1 MQAKRKLA
9 ALLLSLCMVLG
20 MLPMTA
26 FAAGVP
32 AAPTNLKLELT
43 ETGLKASWDKP
54 ETTGGLDIFEYEV
67 TLYGH
72 FDGIAGGKTKVETK
86 TVQRETTCTF
96 TNTGNAEGVIN
107 PNYEVEVK
115 AREGV
120 SGTGD
125 PDNLGNYQVTDWTDW
140 SNASTVSLDWNEVTF
155 NTTINNYYTGVVDVG
170 LPDSENKLY
179 KEGIT
184 ATGNPDVTQPDGT
197 TSDSEERAVTEL
209 LYQYFEE
216 NKQTV
221 PDLENVTVDDLTVEA
236 VLDRFESSQEG
247 DGNSWTPTINATVN
261 RYYTLRLVYN
271 PEADSNNPDEKQI
284 VNAVN
289 LVNVSISM
297 EMGLTPAFTAEV
309 DSSDQD
315 KYEVYLEQW
324 SGSDGKSITSE
335 ESFNSKIPED
345 ERITTFEEGVTYRYS
360 VWVKAKEG
368 YAISEEASVYLN
380 GRPANK
386 GYTLT
391 NHDEPK
397 RPDGSFLSGTFNSLF
412 VMECVF
418 DQLKVN
424 GIEVTS
430 ANKDDILGDADGL
443 GATVSYDPDTNTL
456 TLNNATLT
464 VSEGFAAIHA
474 LIPNLTIVLK
484 GENQINGSGSTEN
497 GIYSNGNLTITGDG
511 ILKTE
516 GTGFGLYGNTTIT
529 ITGGA
534 DVNIL
539 VTFSSAN
546 APQPYSAVRALRGLT
561 VDGADLTAWNKGE
574 NGTVYGAPGISAS
587 LTAKNGA
594 DVRIVSTN
602 YDAIPHSLAAS
613 GEGTKV
619 LAFSESSDHYGIG
632 ADGVEGT
639 ITISDGA
646 TVTAR
651 GGKGAMKSKPD
662 LTGYT
667 NSYIKAGTH
676 YDSATEVTD
685 PANTDY
691 HMNTFV
697 EIKAGETPIDSF
709 TYEINGESVTIT
721 GYTGSEGNVTIPS
734 EIEGKPVTAI
744 GERAFSQNKTL
755 TSVAIPDSVT
765 GIGDYAFYMT
775 WSLTSIEI
783 PDGVTG
789 IGKSAFYESGLEN
802 INIPAGVTTIGMG
815 AFEECFNLSGVTF
828 EKDSKLTEIESG
840 TFSCCVKLTSIEIP
854 AGVTSIGIM
863 AFNLCSDLTSVTF
876 EEGSQLSS
884 IREGAFY
891 WCMGLTDITI
901 PSGVTSIG
909 SGAFNI
915 CEKLGSITF
924 TGNTAPELE
933 ADNVFDECAALT
945 AIHVPCGADGYTA
958 ANGWPE
964 DKVQREH
971 VWAEDWTSDGTHHW
985 KACTAEGC
993 AEKDQY
999 GVHQIAN
1006 GVCTVCKAEV
1016 ETSGVQTYAV
1026 KVNGITVTS
1035 ANASDILGDA
1045 DGDGATAY
1053 YDPAANTLTLD
1064 NAQLTS
1070 SGFGAVWA
1078 QEENFTLVLKGE
1090 NQITGEGDFPHS
1102 AVYSHGA
1109 MTVKGNGSL
1118 TTSGTYF
1125 GLFGN
1130 NTITIEDGASVDL
1143 TVDFS
1148 SDEQDQPYAAVRAI
1162 GGLTV
1167 DGATLNAKNNATQDA
1182 SFGTPGINTDL
1193 TAINGAKVNIS
1204 SVNDHGICGDVI
1216 VSGAGTVVN
1225 ASSASGEH
1233 YGIFAGQEDIFGELG
1248 GDQKGIFTISDG
1260 AVVTA
1265 SGGKGAMRWKPDLSG
1280 YTDPVVAAGD
1290 SAAAEKII
1298 GDPAGTEYQNEKY
1311 VQVRSSLEPVEP
1323 TEPTDPTDPTTPTDP
1338 TEPTDPAKPEQ
1349 QGKPSGQTESPQ
1361 TGDSSD
1367 MALWIGLMLASC
1379 GGVLGMLFYRR
1390 KKAVAGK

>member
-1 MQAKRKLA
+1 MQAKRKLT
-9 ALLLSLCMVLG
+9 ALLLSLCMLLG

-32 AAPTNLKLELT
+32 AAPTNLKLEVT
-43 ETGLKASWDKP
+43 ADGLKVSWDKP
-54 ETTGGLDIFEYEV
+54 ASTGGLDIFEYEV

-72 FDGIAGGKTKVETK
+72 FDGIAGGKKKVETK

-140 SNASTVSLDWNEVTF
+140 SNASTVSLDW
-155 NTTINNYYTGVVDVG
+155 
-170 LPDSENKLY
+170 
-179 KEGIT
+179 
-184 ATGNPDVTQPDGT
+184 
-197 TSDSEERAVTEL
+197 
-209 LYQYFEE
+209 
-216 NKQTV
+216 
-221 PDLENVTVDDLTVEA
+221 
-236 VLDRFESSQEG
+236 
-247 DGNSWTPTINATVN
+247 
-261 RYYTLRLVYN
+261 
-271 PEADSNNPDEKQI
+271 DEKQI

-418 DQLKVN
+418 DPLKVN

-464 VSEGFAAIHA
+464 VSEDFAAIHA

-574 NGTVYGAPGISAS
+574 NGEVFGAPGISAS

-667 NSYIKAGTH
+667 NPYIKAGA
-676 YDSATEVTD
+676 YSDSATEVTD

-765 GIGDYAFYMT
+765 SIGVKAFY
-775 WSLTSIEI
+775 
-783 PDGVTG
+783 
-789 IGKSAFYESGLEN
+789 KSGLEN
-802 INIPAGVTTIGMG
+802 INIPAGVTTIGIS

-828 EKDSKLTEIESG
+828 EKDSKLTEIKSG
-840 TFSCCVKLTSIEIP
+840 TFLGCGKLTSIEIP

-863 AFNLCSDLTSVTF
+863 AFYFCSDLTSVTF

-884 IREGAFY
+884 IRESAFER
-891 WCMGLTDITI
+891 CTGLTDITI
-901 PSGVTSIG
+901 PDGVTSIR
-909 SGAFNI
+909 SRAFNG

-933 ADNVFDECAALT
+933 ADDVFGKCAALT

-964 DKVQREH
+964 DKVQKSEH
-971 VWAEDWTSDGTHHW
+971 RMARHLRVPATCTTDGTIEHW
-985 KACTAEGC
+985 RCALCGGYFLDEAGTKEISEEQIVEKATGHDWGEPVWNWFDDGKTATVTFTCKRDEKHTAEPDVTVTQEVKTPATCTEKGVAVDTAKAVLDGKEYTSINENSAVEIAALGHK
-993 AEKDQY
+993 AEKVE
-999 GVHQIAN
+999 G
-1006 GVCTVCKAEV
+1006 KAPTATEPGNI
-1016 ETSGVQTYAV
+1016 EYWYCPQCDTYF
-1026 KVNGITVTS
+1026 K
-1035 ANASDILGDA
+1035 DA
-1045 DGDGATAY
+1045 D
-1053 YDPAANTLTLD
+1053 LTEVITKE
-1064 NAQLTS
+1064 QT
-1070 SGFGAVWA
+1070 
-1078 QEENFTLVLKGE
+1078 VLAP
-1090 NQITGEGDFPHS
+1090 TGEAEPSKPEETPS
-1102 AVYSHGA
+1102 A
-1109 MTVKGNGSL
+1109 
-1118 TTSGTYF
+1118 
-1125 GLFGN
+1125 
-1130 NTITIEDGASVDL
+1130 
-1143 TVDFS
+1143 
-1148 SDEQDQPYAAVRAI
+1148 
-1162 GGLTV
+1162 
-1167 DGATLNAKNNATQDA
+1167 
-1182 SFGTPGINTDL
+1182 
-1193 TAINGAKVNIS
+1193 
-1204 SVNDHGICGDVI
+1204 
-1216 VSGAGTVVN
+1216 
-1225 ASSASGEH
+1225 
-1233 YGIFAGQEDIFGELG
+1233 
-1248 GDQKGIFTISDG
+1248 
-1260 AVVTA
+1260 
-1265 SGGKGAMRWKPDLSG
+1265 
-1280 YTDPVVAAGD
+1280 
-1290 SAAAEKII
+1290 
-1298 GDPAGTEYQNEKY
+1298 
-1311 VQVRSSLEPVEP
+1311 
-1323 TEPTDPTDPTTPTDP
+1323 PTDPPQDKPDKTDDT
-1338 TEPTDPAKPEQ
+1338 
-1349 QGKPSGQTESPQ
+1349 TESPQ
-1361 TGDSSD
+1361 TGDSSNL
-1367 MALWIGLMLASC
+1367 ALWIGLMLASC

-1390 KKAVAGK
+1390 KKAAAGK

>member
-1 MQAKRKLA
+1 MQAKRKLT
-9 ALLLSLCMVLG
+9 ALLLSLCMLLG

-32 AAPTNLKLELT
+32 AAPTNLKLEVT
-43 ETGLKASWDKP
+43 ADGLKVSWDKP
-54 ETTGGLDIFEYEV
+54 ASTGGLDIFEYEV

-125 PDNLGNYQVTDWTDW
+125 PDNLGNYHVTEWTDW
-140 SNASTVSLDWNEVTF
+140 SNASTVSLE
-155 NTTINNYYTGVVDVG
+155 
-170 LPDSENKLY
+170 
-179 KEGIT
+179 
-184 ATGNPDVTQPDGT
+184 
-197 TSDSEERAVTEL
+197 
-209 LYQYFEE
+209 
-216 NKQTV
+216 
-221 PDLENVTVDDLTVEA
+221 
-236 VLDRFESSQEG
+236 
-247 DGNSWTPTINATVN
+247 
-261 RYYTLRLVYN
+261 
-271 PEADSNNPDEKQI
+271 QI

-289 LVNVSISM
+289 LVNVSWNVG
-297 EMGLTPAFTAEV
+297 MGLTPAFTATV
-309 DSSDQD
+309 DEADQD

-324 SGSDGKSITSE
+324 IGSDGKSITSE
-335 ESFNSKIPED
+335 ESFNSEISED
-345 ERITTFEEGVTYRYS
+345 EKITTFEEGVTYYYS

-418 DQLKVN
+418 DPLKVN

-574 NGTVYGAPGISAS
+574 NGTVYGAPGISTS

-667 NSYIKAGTH
+667 NPYIKAGA
-676 YDSATEVTD
+676 YSDSATEVTD

-721 GYTGSEGNVTIPS
+721 GYTGNEASVVIPN

-744 GERAFSQNKTL
+744 GKAAFSQNNTL

-765 GIGDYAFYMT
+765 SIGEFAFYDCGRLSSVTFEEGSRLSSIGDSAFYMT

-789 IGKSAFYESGLEN
+789 IGKYAFYESGLEN
-802 INIPAGVTTIGMG
+802 INIPAGVTTIGME
-815 AFEECFNLSGVTF
+815 AFGECFNLSGVTF
-828 EKDSKLTEIESG
+828 EKDSKLTEIEGG
-840 TFSCCVKLTSIEIP
+840 TFFGCVDLTSIEIP

-863 AFNLCSDLTSVTF
+863 AFYSCSDLTSVTF

-884 IREGAFY
+884 IREGAFC

-901 PSGVTSIG
+901 PAGVTTIG
-909 SGAFNI
+909 DSAFWE
-915 CEKLGSITF
+915 CDKLESITF
-924 TGNTAPELE
+924 EGRTAPELGG
-933 ADNVFDECAALT
+933 DGVFDGCAALT
-945 AIHVPCGADGYTA
+945 AIYVPCGADGYTA
-958 ANGWPE
+958 AKGWPE
-964 DKVQREH
+964 DKVEIAALGH
-971 VWAEDWTSDGTHHW
+971 
-985 KACTAEGC
+985 K
-993 AEKDQY
+993 AEKVDGKAPTATEPGNIEYWYCPQCDTY
-999 GVHQIAN
+999 FKDAGLTEVITKEQ
-1006 GVCTVCKAEV
+1006 TVLAPTG
-1016 ETSGVQTYAV
+1016 ETKPEPSKPDET
-1026 KVNGITVTS
+1026 
-1035 ANASDILGDA
+1035 
-1045 DGDGATAY
+1045 
-1053 YDPAANTLTLD
+1053 PAA
-1064 NAQLTS
+1064 
-1070 SGFGAVWA
+1070 
-1078 QEENFTLVLKGE
+1078 
-1090 NQITGEGDFPHS
+1090 
-1102 AVYSHGA
+1102 
-1109 MTVKGNGSL
+1109 
-1118 TTSGTYF
+1118 
-1125 GLFGN
+1125 
-1130 NTITIEDGASVDL
+1130 
-1143 TVDFS
+1143 
-1148 SDEQDQPYAAVRAI
+1148 
-1162 GGLTV
+1162 
-1167 DGATLNAKNNATQDA
+1167 
-1182 SFGTPGINTDL
+1182 
-1193 TAINGAKVNIS
+1193 
-1204 SVNDHGICGDVI
+1204 
-1216 VSGAGTVVN
+1216 
-1225 ASSASGEH
+1225 
-1233 YGIFAGQEDIFGELG
+1233 
-1248 GDQKGIFTISDG
+1248 
-1260 AVVTA
+1260 
-1265 SGGKGAMRWKPDLSG
+1265 
-1280 YTDPVVAAGD
+1280 
-1290 SAAAEKII
+1290 
-1298 GDPAGTEYQNEKY
+1298 
-1311 VQVRSSLEPVEP
+1311 
-1323 TEPTDPTDPTTPTDP
+1323 PTDPPQDKPDKTDDT
-1338 TEPTDPAKPEQ
+1338 
-1349 QGKPSGQTESPQ
+1349 TESPQ

-1390 KKAVAGK
+1390 KKAAAGK

>member
-1 MQAKRKLA
+1 MQAKRKLT
-9 ALLLSLCMVLG
+9 ALLLSLCMLLG

-32 AAPTNLKLELT
+32 AAPTNLKLERT

-72 FDGIAGGKTKVETK
+72 FDGTAGEKTKVETK

-107 PNYEVEVK
+107 PTYEVEVK

-184 ATGNPDVTQPDGT
+184 ATGNPDVTYPDGT

-221 PDLENVTVDDLTVEA
+221 PDLENVTVNDLTVEA
-236 VLDRFESSQEG
+236 VLDGFESSQEG

-261 RYYTLRLVYN
+261 RYYKLRLVYN
-271 PEADSNNPDEKQI
+271 PETEIVQPDTREI

-289 LVNVSISM
+289 LVNVSWNVG
-297 EMGLTPAFTAEV
+297 MGLTPAFTATV
-309 DSSDQD
+309 DEADQD

-324 SGSDGKSITSE
+324 IGSDGKSITSE
-335 ESFNSKIPED
+335 ESFNSEISED
-345 ERITTFEEGVTYRYS
+345 EKITTFEEGVTYYYS

-368 YAISEEASVYLN
+368 YAISEEASVYLD
-380 GRPANK
+380 GRPADN
-386 GYTLT
+386 GYTLA
-391 NHDEPK
+391 NNDEPK

-418 DQLKVN
+418 DPLKVN

-443 GATVSYDPDTNTL
+443 GATVSYDPDTNAL
-456 TLNNATLT
+456 TFNNATLT
-464 VSEGFAAIHA
+464 VSEDFAAIHA
-474 LIPNLTIVLK
+474 LIPDLTIVLK

-497 GIYSNGNLTITGDG
+497 GIYSNGDLTITGSG
-511 ILKTE
+511 RLQIR
-516 GTGFGLYGNTTIT
+516 GTGFGLYGNSAIT
-529 ITGGA
+529 LTGGA
-534 DVNIL
+534 DVDII
-539 VTFSSAN
+539 VDFSSDG
-546 APQPYSAVRALRGLT
+546 APQPYSAVRAL
-561 VDGADLTAWNKGE
+561 
-574 NGTVYGAPGISAS
+574 
-587 LTAKNGA
+587 
-594 DVRIVSTN
+594 
-602 YDAIPHSLAAS
+602 
-613 GEGTKV
+613 
-619 LAFSESSDHYGIG
+619 
-632 ADGVEGT
+632 
-639 ITISDGA
+639 
-646 TVTAR
+646 
-651 GGKGAMKSKPD
+651 
-662 LTGYT
+662 
-667 NSYIKAGTH
+667 
-676 YDSATEVTD
+676 
-685 PANTDY
+685 
-691 HMNTFV
+691 
-697 EIKAGETPIDSF
+697 
-709 TYEINGESVTIT
+709 
-721 GYTGSEGNVTIPS
+721 
-734 EIEGKPVTAI
+734 
-744 GERAFSQNKTL
+744 
-755 TSVAIPDSVT
+755 
-765 GIGDYAFYMT
+765 
-775 WSLTSIEI
+775 
-783 PDGVTG
+783 
-789 IGKSAFYESGLEN
+789 
-802 INIPAGVTTIGMG
+802 
-815 AFEECFNLSGVTF
+815 
-828 EKDSKLTEIESG
+828 
-840 TFSCCVKLTSIEIP
+840 
-854 AGVTSIGIM
+854 
-863 AFNLCSDLTSVTF
+863 
-876 EEGSQLSS
+876 
-884 IREGAFY
+884 
-891 WCMGLTDITI
+891 
-901 PSGVTSIG
+901 
-909 SGAFNI
+909 
-915 CEKLGSITF
+915 
-924 TGNTAPELE
+924 
-933 ADNVFDECAALT
+933 
-945 AIHVPCGADGYTA
+945 
-958 ANGWPE
+958 
-964 DKVQREH
+964 
-971 VWAEDWTSDGTHHW
+971 
-985 KACTAEGC
+985 
-993 AEKDQY
+993 
-999 GVHQIAN
+999 
-1006 GVCTVCKAEV
+1006 
-1016 ETSGVQTYAV
+1016 
-1026 KVNGITVTS
+1026 
-1035 ANASDILGDA
+1035 
-1045 DGDGATAY
+1045 
-1053 YDPAANTLTLD
+1053 
-1064 NAQLTS
+1064 
-1070 SGFGAVWA
+1070 
-1078 QEENFTLVLKGE
+1078 
-1090 NQITGEGDFPHS
+1090 
-1102 AVYSHGA
+1102 
-1109 MTVKGNGSL
+1109 
-1118 TTSGTYF
+1118 
-1125 GLFGN
+1125 
-1130 NTITIEDGASVDL
+1130 
-1143 TVDFS
+1143 
-1148 SDEQDQPYAAVRAI
+1148 

-1182 SFGTPGINTDL
+1182 GFGTPGINTDL

-1290 SAAAEKII
+1290 SAAAEEII

-1367 MALWIGLMLASC
+1367 MALWIGLMMASC

-1390 KKAVAGK
+1390 KKAAAGK

>member
-1 MQAKRKLA
+1 M
-9 ALLLSLCMVLG
+9 
-20 MLPMTA
+20 
-26 FAAGVP
+26 
-32 AAPTNLKLELT
+32 
-43 ETGLKASWDKP
+43 
-54 ETTGGLDIFEYEV
+54 
-67 TLYGH
+67 
-72 FDGIAGGKTKVETK
+72 
-86 TVQRETTCTF
+86 
-96 TNTGNAEGVIN
+96 
-107 PNYEVEVK
+107 
-115 AREGV
+115 
-120 SGTGD
+120 
-125 PDNLGNYQVTDWTDW
+125 
-140 SNASTVSLDWNEVTF
+140 
-155 NTTINNYYTGVVDVG
+155 
-170 LPDSENKLY
+170 
-179 KEGIT
+179 
-184 ATGNPDVTQPDGT
+184 
-197 TSDSEERAVTEL
+197 
-209 LYQYFEE
+209 
-216 NKQTV
+216 
-221 PDLENVTVDDLTVEA
+221 
-236 VLDRFESSQEG
+236 
-247 DGNSWTPTINATVN
+247 
-261 RYYTLRLVYN
+261 
-271 PEADSNNPDEKQI
+271 
-284 VNAVN
+284 
-289 LVNVSISM
+289 
-297 EMGLTPAFTAEV
+297 
-309 DSSDQD
+309 
-315 KYEVYLEQW
+315 
-324 SGSDGKSITSE
+324 
-335 ESFNSKIPED
+335 
-345 ERITTFEEGVTYRYS
+345 TYRYS

-574 NGTVYGAPGISAS
+574 NGTVYGAPGISTS

-667 NSYIKAGTH
+667 NPYIKAGAYT
-676 YDSATEVTD
+676 DSATEVTD

-783 PDGVTG
+783 PDGVTVIGDYAFCRSGLKNINIPAGVTTIGESAFDNCESLSSATFADGSALSSIGIFVFAESGLENIEIPAEVTSIGESAFYNCKSLSSVTFAEGSRLSSIGDYAFELTRSLTSIEIPDGVTG
-789 IGKSAFYESGLEN
+789 IGKAAFYESGLEN
-802 INIPAGVTTIGMG
+802 INIPAGVTTIGIS
-815 AFEECFNLSGVTF
+815 AFQACTSLKRATFADGSALSSIGIDVF
-828 EKDSKLTEIESG
+828 AESG
-840 TFSCCVKLTSIEIP
+840 LENIEIP
-854 AGVTSIGIM
+854 AEVTSIGEF
-863 AFNLCSDLTSVTF
+863 AFYNCKSLSSVTF

-884 IREGAFY
+884 IREGAFQ
-891 WCMGLTDITI
+891 WCTGLTDITI
-901 PSGVTSIG
+901 PAGVTTIG
-909 SGAFNI
+909 ESAFGE
-915 CEKLGSITF
+915 CDELESITF
-924 TGNTAPELE
+924 EGRTAPELGG
-933 ADNVFDECAALT
+933 DGVFYGCTALT

-958 ANGWPE
+958 AKGWPE
-964 DKVQREH
+964 DKVQKSEH
-971 VWAEDWTSDGTHHW
+971 LMARHLRVPATCTTDGTIEHW
-985 KACTAEGC
+985 RCALCGGYFLDEAGTKEISEEQIVEKATGHDWGEPVWNWSDDGKTATVTFTCKRDEKHTAEPDVTVTQEVKTPATCTEKGVAVDTAKAVLDGKEYTSINESSAVEIAALGHK
-993 AEKDQY
+993 AEKVDGKAPTATEPGNIEYWYCPQCDTY
-999 GVHQIAN
+999 FKDAGLTEVITKEQ
-1006 GVCTVCKAEV
+1006 TVLAPTG
-1016 ETSGVQTYAV
+1016 ETKPEPSKPDET
-1026 KVNGITVTS
+1026 
-1035 ANASDILGDA
+1035 
-1045 DGDGATAY
+1045 
-1053 YDPAANTLTLD
+1053 PAA
-1064 NAQLTS
+1064 
-1070 SGFGAVWA
+1070 
-1078 QEENFTLVLKGE
+1078 
-1090 NQITGEGDFPHS
+1090 
-1102 AVYSHGA
+1102 
-1109 MTVKGNGSL
+1109 
-1118 TTSGTYF
+1118 
-1125 GLFGN
+1125 
-1130 NTITIEDGASVDL
+1130 
-1143 TVDFS
+1143 
-1148 SDEQDQPYAAVRAI
+1148 
-1162 GGLTV
+1162 
-1167 DGATLNAKNNATQDA
+1167 
-1182 SFGTPGINTDL
+1182 
-1193 TAINGAKVNIS
+1193 
-1204 SVNDHGICGDVI
+1204 
-1216 VSGAGTVVN
+1216 
-1225 ASSASGEH
+1225 
-1233 YGIFAGQEDIFGELG
+1233 
-1248 GDQKGIFTISDG
+1248 
-1260 AVVTA
+1260 
-1265 SGGKGAMRWKPDLSG
+1265 
-1280 YTDPVVAAGD
+1280 
-1290 SAAAEKII
+1290 
-1298 GDPAGTEYQNEKY
+1298 
-1311 VQVRSSLEPVEP
+1311 
-1323 TEPTDPTDPTTPTDP
+1323 PTDPPQDKPDKTDDT
-1338 TEPTDPAKPEQ
+1338 
-1349 QGKPSGQTESPQ
+1349 TESPQ

-1379 GGVLGMLFYRR
+1379 GVLGMLLYRR
-1390 KKAVAGK
+1390 KKAAAGK

>member
-1 MQAKRKLA
+1 M
-9 ALLLSLCMVLG
+9 
-20 MLPMTA
+20 
-26 FAAGVP
+26 
-32 AAPTNLKLELT
+32 
-43 ETGLKASWDKP
+43 
-54 ETTGGLDIFEYEV
+54 
-67 TLYGH
+67 
-72 FDGIAGGKTKVETK
+72 
-86 TVQRETTCTF
+86 
-96 TNTGNAEGVIN
+96 
-107 PNYEVEVK
+107 
-115 AREGV
+115 
-120 SGTGD
+120 
-125 PDNLGNYQVTDWTDW
+125 
-140 SNASTVSLDWNEVTF
+140 SLDW
-155 NTTINNYYTGVVDVG
+155 
-170 LPDSENKLY
+170 
-179 KEGIT
+179 
-184 ATGNPDVTQPDGT
+184 
-197 TSDSEERAVTEL
+197 
-209 LYQYFEE
+209 
-216 NKQTV
+216 
-221 PDLENVTVDDLTVEA
+221 
-236 VLDRFESSQEG
+236 
-247 DGNSWTPTINATVN
+247 
-261 RYYTLRLVYN
+261 
-271 PEADSNNPDEKQI
+271 PDEKQI

-464 VSEGFAAIHA
+464 VSEDFAAIHA

-574 NGTVYGAPGISAS
+574 NGEVFGAPGISTS

-667 NSYIKAGTH
+667 NPYIKAGA
-676 YDSATEVTD
+676 YSDSATEVTD

-765 GIGDYAFYMT
+765 SIGVKAFY
-775 WSLTSIEI
+775 
-783 PDGVTG
+783 
-789 IGKSAFYESGLEN
+789 KSGLEN
-802 INIPAGVTTIGMG
+802 INIPAGVTTIGIS

-828 EKDSKLTEIESG
+828 EKDSKLTEIKSG
-840 TFSCCVKLTSIEIP
+840 TFLGCGKLTSIEIP

-863 AFNLCSDLTSVTF
+863 AFYFCSDLTSVTF

-884 IREGAFY
+884 IRESAFER
-891 WCMGLTDITI
+891 CTGLTDITI
-901 PSGVTSIG
+901 PDGVTSIR
-909 SGAFNI
+909 SRAFNG

-933 ADNVFDECAALT
+933 ADDVFGKCAALT

-964 DKVQREH
+964 DKVQKSEH
-971 VWAEDWTSDGTHHW
+971 RMARHLRVPATCTTDGTIEHW
-985 KACTAEGC
+985 RCALCGGYFLDEAGTKEISEEQIVEKATGHDWGEPVWNWSDDGKTATVTFTCKRDEKHTAEPDVTVTQEVKTPATCTEKGVAVDTAKAVLDGKEYTSINENSAVEIAALGHK
-993 AEKDQY
+993 AEKVE
-999 GVHQIAN
+999 G
-1006 GVCTVCKAEV
+1006 KAPTATEPGNI
-1016 ETSGVQTYAV
+1016 EYWYCPQCDTYF
-1026 KVNGITVTS
+1026 K
-1035 ANASDILGDA
+1035 DA
-1045 DGDGATAY
+1045 D
-1053 YDPAANTLTLD
+1053 LTEVITKE
-1064 NAQLTS
+1064 QT
-1070 SGFGAVWA
+1070 
-1078 QEENFTLVLKGE
+1078 VLAP
-1090 NQITGEGDFPHS
+1090 TGEAEPSKPEETPS
-1102 AVYSHGA
+1102 A
-1109 MTVKGNGSL
+1109 
-1118 TTSGTYF
+1118 
-1125 GLFGN
+1125 
-1130 NTITIEDGASVDL
+1130 
-1143 TVDFS
+1143 
-1148 SDEQDQPYAAVRAI
+1148 
-1162 GGLTV
+1162 
-1167 DGATLNAKNNATQDA
+1167 
-1182 SFGTPGINTDL
+1182 
-1193 TAINGAKVNIS
+1193 
-1204 SVNDHGICGDVI
+1204 
-1216 VSGAGTVVN
+1216 
-1225 ASSASGEH
+1225 
-1233 YGIFAGQEDIFGELG
+1233 
-1248 GDQKGIFTISDG
+1248 
-1260 AVVTA
+1260 
-1265 SGGKGAMRWKPDLSG
+1265 
-1280 YTDPVVAAGD
+1280 
-1290 SAAAEKII
+1290 
-1298 GDPAGTEYQNEKY
+1298 
-1311 VQVRSSLEPVEP
+1311 
-1323 TEPTDPTDPTTPTDP
+1323 PTDPPQDKPDKTDDT
-1338 TEPTDPAKPEQ
+1338 
-1349 QGKPSGQTESPQ
+1349 TESPQ
-1361 TGDSSD
+1361 TGDSSNL
-1367 MALWIGLMLASC
+1367 ALWIGLMLASC

-1390 KKAVAGK
+1390 KKAAAGK

>member
-1 MQAKRKLA
+1 MQAKRKLT
-9 ALLLSLCMVLG
+9 ALLLSLCMLLG

-32 AAPTNLKLELT
+32 AAPTNLKLERT

-72 FDGIAGGKTKVETK
+72 FDGTAGEKTKVETK

-107 PNYEVEVK
+107 PTYEVEVR

-125 PDNLGNYQVTDWTDW
+125 PDNLSGYYVTEWTGW
-140 SNASTVSLDWNEVTF
+140 SSSSSASYKTYDYSVITSF
-155 NTTINNYYTGVVDVG
+155 NQYYTGVVDVG
-170 LPDSENKLY
+170 LPGSENKLHQ
-179 KEGIT
+179 EGIT
-184 ATGNPDVTQPDGT
+184 ATGNPDVIKPDGT
-197 TSDSEERAVTEL
+197 TSENEKQAVTEL

-216 NKQTV
+216 NKATV
-221 PDLENVTVDDLTVEA
+221 PELANVTRDNLMVKTVLERIDVSRTVDPNNYQIVYEVVDK
-236 VLDRFESSQEG
+236 D
-247 DGNSWTPTINATVN
+247 
-261 RYYTLRLVYN
+261 YTLYLEFN
-271 PEADSNNPDEKQI
+271 PETEIVQPDTREI

-289 LVNVSISM
+289 LVNVSWNVG
-297 EMGLTPAFTAEV
+297 MGLTPAFTATV
-309 DSSDQD
+309 DEADQD

-324 SGSDGKSITSE
+324 IGSDGKSITSE
-335 ESFNSKIPED
+335 ESFNSEIPED

-368 YAISEEASVYLN
+368 YAISEEASVYLD
-380 GRPANK
+380 GRPADN
-386 GYTLT
+386 GYTLA
-391 NHDEPK
+391 NNDEPK

-418 DQLKVN
+418 DPLKVN

-464 VSEGFAAIHA
+464 VSEDFAAIHA
-474 LIPNLTIVLK
+474 LIPDLTIVLK

-561 VDGADLTAWNKGE
+561 VDGADLTAWNSGE

-594 DVRIVSTN
+594 DVSISSTN
-602 YDAIPHSLAAS
+602 YDAIPYSLAVS

-619 LAFSESSDHYGIG
+619 LALSESSDHYGIG
-632 ADGVEGT
+632 ADGVENT

-646 TVTAR
+646 TVTAI

-734 EIEGKPVTAI
+734 EIDGKPVTAI
-744 GERAFSQNKTL
+744 GERAFSQNNTL

-765 GIGDYAFYMT
+765 GIGDYAFYESGLENINIPAGVTTIGRSAFTNCKSLSSVTFAEGSRLSSIGDSAFYLT

-783 PDGVTG
+783 PDGVTV
-789 IGKSAFYESGLEN
+789 IGDYAFYESGLEN

-840 TFSCCVKLTSIEIP
+840 TFFGCVDLTSIEIP

-863 AFNLCSDLTSVTF
+863 AFCSCSDLTSVTF

-964 DKVQREH
+964 DKVQKSEH
-971 VWAEDWTSDGTHHW
+971 FMARHLRVPATCTTDGTIEHW
-985 KACTAEGC
+985 RCALCGGYFLDEAGTKEISEEQIVEKATGHDWGEPVWNWSDDGKTAAVTFTCKRDEKHTAEPDVTVTQEVKTPATCTEKGVAVDTAKAVLDGKEYTSINESSAVEIAALGHK
-993 AEKDQY
+993 AEKVDGKAPTATEPGNIEYWYCPQCDTY
-999 GVHQIAN
+999 FKDAGLTEVITKEQ
-1006 GVCTVCKAEV
+1006 TVLA
-1016 ETSGVQTYAV
+1016 
-1026 KVNGITVTS
+1026 
-1035 ANASDILGDA
+1035 
-1045 DGDGATAY
+1045 
-1053 YDPAANTLTLD
+1053 P
-1064 NAQLTS
+1064 
-1070 SGFGAVWA
+1070 
-1078 QEENFTLVLKGE
+1078 
-1090 NQITGEGDFPHS
+1090 TGEAEPSKPEETPS
-1102 AVYSHGA
+1102 A
-1109 MTVKGNGSL
+1109 
-1118 TTSGTYF
+1118 
-1125 GLFGN
+1125 
-1130 NTITIEDGASVDL
+1130 
-1143 TVDFS
+1143 
-1148 SDEQDQPYAAVRAI
+1148 
-1162 GGLTV
+1162 
-1167 DGATLNAKNNATQDA
+1167 
-1182 SFGTPGINTDL
+1182 
-1193 TAINGAKVNIS
+1193 
-1204 SVNDHGICGDVI
+1204 
-1216 VSGAGTVVN
+1216 
-1225 ASSASGEH
+1225 
-1233 YGIFAGQEDIFGELG
+1233 
-1248 GDQKGIFTISDG
+1248 
-1260 AVVTA
+1260 
-1265 SGGKGAMRWKPDLSG
+1265 
-1280 YTDPVVAAGD
+1280 
-1290 SAAAEKII
+1290 
-1298 GDPAGTEYQNEKY
+1298 
-1311 VQVRSSLEPVEP
+1311 
-1323 TEPTDPTDPTTPTDP
+1323 PTDPPQDKPDKTDDT
-1338 TEPTDPAKPEQ
+1338 
-1349 QGKPSGQTESPQ
+1349 TESPQ

-1367 MALWIGLMLASC
+1367 MALWISLMLASC

-1390 KKAVAGK
+1390 KKAAAGK

>member
-1 MQAKRKLA
+1 MQAKRKLT
-9 ALLLSLCMVLG
+9 ALLLSLCMLLG

-32 AAPTNLKLELT
+32 AAPTNLKLEVT
-43 ETGLKASWDKP
+43 ADGLKVSWDKP
-54 ETTGGLDIFEYEV
+54 ASTGGLDIFEYEV

-184 ATGNPDVTQPDGT
+184 ATGNPDVTYPDGT

-221 PDLENVTVDDLTVEA
+221 PDLENVTVNDLTVEA
-236 VLDRFESSQEG
+236 VLDGFESSQEG

-271 PEADSNNPDEKQI
+271 PETEIVQPDTREI

-289 LVNVSISM
+289 LVNVSWNVG
-297 EMGLTPAFTAEV
+297 MGLTPAFTATV
-309 DSSDQD
+309 DEADQD

-324 SGSDGKSITSE
+324 IGSDGKSITSE
-335 ESFNSKIPED
+335 ESFNSEISED
-345 ERITTFEEGVTYRYS
+345 EKITTFEEGVTYYYS

-368 YAISEEASVYLN
+368 YAISEEASVYLD
-380 GRPANK
+380 GRPADN
-386 GYTLT
+386 GYTLA
-391 NHDEPK
+391 NNDEPK

-418 DQLKVN
+418 DPLKVN

-464 VSEGFAAIHA
+464 VSEDFAAIHA
-474 LIPNLTIVLK
+474 LIPDLTIVLK

-497 GIYSNGNLTITGDG
+497 GIYSNGDLTITGSG
-511 ILKTE
+511 RLQIR
-516 GTGFGLYGNTTIT
+516 GTGFGLYGNSAIT
-529 ITGGA
+529 LTGGA
-534 DVNIL
+534 DVDII
-539 VTFSSAN
+539 VDFSSDG
-546 APQPYSAVRALRGLT
+546 APQPYSAVRAL
-561 VDGADLTAWNKGE
+561 
-574 NGTVYGAPGISAS
+574 
-587 LTAKNGA
+587 
-594 DVRIVSTN
+594 
-602 YDAIPHSLAAS
+602 
-613 GEGTKV
+613 
-619 LAFSESSDHYGIG
+619 
-632 ADGVEGT
+632 
-639 ITISDGA
+639 
-646 TVTAR
+646 
-651 GGKGAMKSKPD
+651 
-662 LTGYT
+662 
-667 NSYIKAGTH
+667 
-676 YDSATEVTD
+676 
-685 PANTDY
+685 
-691 HMNTFV
+691 
-697 EIKAGETPIDSF
+697 
-709 TYEINGESVTIT
+709 
-721 GYTGSEGNVTIPS
+721 
-734 EIEGKPVTAI
+734 
-744 GERAFSQNKTL
+744 
-755 TSVAIPDSVT
+755 
-765 GIGDYAFYMT
+765 
-775 WSLTSIEI
+775 
-783 PDGVTG
+783 
-789 IGKSAFYESGLEN
+789 
-802 INIPAGVTTIGMG
+802 
-815 AFEECFNLSGVTF
+815 
-828 EKDSKLTEIESG
+828 
-840 TFSCCVKLTSIEIP
+840 
-854 AGVTSIGIM
+854 
-863 AFNLCSDLTSVTF
+863 
-876 EEGSQLSS
+876 
-884 IREGAFY
+884 
-891 WCMGLTDITI
+891 
-901 PSGVTSIG
+901 
-909 SGAFNI
+909 
-915 CEKLGSITF
+915 
-924 TGNTAPELE
+924 
-933 ADNVFDECAALT
+933 
-945 AIHVPCGADGYTA
+945 
-958 ANGWPE
+958 
-964 DKVQREH
+964 
-971 VWAEDWTSDGTHHW
+971 
-985 KACTAEGC
+985 
-993 AEKDQY
+993 
-999 GVHQIAN
+999 
-1006 GVCTVCKAEV
+1006 
-1016 ETSGVQTYAV
+1016 
-1026 KVNGITVTS
+1026 
-1035 ANASDILGDA
+1035 
-1045 DGDGATAY
+1045 
-1053 YDPAANTLTLD
+1053 
-1064 NAQLTS
+1064 
-1070 SGFGAVWA
+1070 
-1078 QEENFTLVLKGE
+1078 
-1090 NQITGEGDFPHS
+1090 
-1102 AVYSHGA
+1102 
-1109 MTVKGNGSL
+1109 
-1118 TTSGTYF
+1118 
-1125 GLFGN
+1125 
-1130 NTITIEDGASVDL
+1130 
-1143 TVDFS
+1143 
-1148 SDEQDQPYAAVRAI
+1148 

-1182 SFGTPGINTDL
+1182 GFGTPGINTDL

-1290 SAAAEKII
+1290 SAAAEEII

-1349 QGKPSGQTESPQ
+1349 PGKPSGQTESPQ
-1361 TGDSSD
+1361 TGDGSD

-1379 GGVLGMLFYRR
+1379 GGVLGILDYRR
-1390 KKAVAGK
+1390 KKAAAGK

>member
-1 MQAKRKLA
+1 MQAKRKLT
-9 ALLLSLCMVLG
+9 ALLLSLCMLLG

-72 FDGIAGGKTKVETK
+72 FDGTAGEKTKVETK

-107 PNYEVEVK
+107 PTYEVEVR

-125 PDNLGNYQVTDWTDW
+125 PDNLSGYYVTEWTGW
-140 SNASTVSLDWNEVTF
+140 SSSSSASYKAYDYSVITSF
-155 NTTINNYYTGVVDVG
+155 NQYYTGVVDVG
-170 LPDSENKLY
+170 LPGSENKLHQ
-179 KEGIT
+179 EGIT
-184 ATGNPDVTQPDGT
+184 ATGNPDVIKPDGT
-197 TSDSEERAVTEL
+197 TSENEKQAVTEL

-216 NKQTV
+216 NKATV
-221 PDLENVTVDDLTVEA
+221 PELANVTRDNLMVKTVLESIEVSRTVDPNNYQIVYEVVDK
-236 VLDRFESSQEG
+236 D
-247 DGNSWTPTINATVN
+247 
-261 RYYTLRLVYN
+261 YTLYLEFN
-271 PEADSNNPDEKQI
+271 PETEIVQPDTREI

-289 LVNVSISM
+289 LVNVSWNVG
-297 EMGLTPAFTAEV
+297 MGLTPAFTATV
-309 DSSDQD
+309 DEADQD

-324 SGSDGKSITSE
+324 IGSDGKSITSE
-335 ESFNSKIPED
+335 ESFNSEIPED
-345 ERITTFEEGVTYRYS
+345 EKITTFEEGVTYYYS

-368 YAISEEASVYLN
+368 YAISEEASVYLD
-380 GRPANK
+380 GRPADN
-386 GYTLT
+386 GYTLA

-418 DQLKVN
+418 DPLKVN

-474 LIPNLTIVLK
+474 LIPDLTIVLK

-534 DVNIL
+534 DVDIL

-574 NGTVYGAPGISAS
+574 NGTVFGAPGISAS

-646 TVTAR
+646 TVTAC

-667 NSYIKAGTH
+667 NPYIKAGAYT
-676 YDSATEVTD
+676 DSATEVTD

-734 EIEGKPVTAI
+734 EIDGKPVTAI
-744 GERAFSQNKTL
+744 GEKAFYQNYTL
-755 TSVAIPDSVT
+755 TSVEIPNSVT
-765 GIGDYAFYMT
+765 SIGTSAFHLCSNLTNVTFEEGSKLSSIGAGAFYWCT
-775 WSLTSIEI
+775 KLTDITI
-783 PDGVTG
+783 PDGVTS
-789 IGKSAFYESGLEN
+789 IGNSVFYKTGLQN
-802 INIPAGVTTIGMG
+802 INIPAGVT
-815 AFEECFNLSGVTF
+815 
-828 EKDSKLTEIESG
+828 
-840 TFSCCVKLTSIEIP
+840 SIE
-854 AGVTSIGIM
+854 
-863 AFNLCSDLTSVTF
+863 
-876 EEGSQLSS
+876 
-884 IREGAFY
+884 EGAF
-891 WCMGLTDITI
+891 WKCD
-901 PSGVTSIG
+901 
-909 SGAFNI
+909 
-915 CEKLGSITF
+915 KLESITF
-924 TGNTAPELE
+924 EGRTAPVL
-933 ADNVFDECAALT
+933 DGDVFFECTVLT
-945 AIHVPCGADGYTA
+945 VVNVPCGADGYTA

-964 DKVQREH
+964 DKVQKSEH
-971 VWAEDWTSDGTHHW
+971 RMDRHLRVPATCTTDGTIEHW
-985 KACTAEGC
+985 RCALCGGYFLDEAGTKEISEEQIVEKATGHDWGEPVWNWSDDGKTATVTFTCKRDEKHTAEPDVTVTQEVKTPATCTEKGVAVDTAKAVLDGKEYTSINENSAVEIAALGHK
-993 AEKDQY
+993 AEKVEGKAPTATEPGNIEYWYCPQCDTYFKDAGLTEVITKEQ
-999 GVHQIAN
+999 
-1006 GVCTVCKAEV
+1006 TVLAPTG
-1016 ETSGVQTYAV
+1016 ETKPEPSKPDET
-1026 KVNGITVTS
+1026 
-1035 ANASDILGDA
+1035 
-1045 DGDGATAY
+1045 
-1053 YDPAANTLTLD
+1053 PAA
-1064 NAQLTS
+1064 
-1070 SGFGAVWA
+1070 
-1078 QEENFTLVLKGE
+1078 
-1090 NQITGEGDFPHS
+1090 
-1102 AVYSHGA
+1102 
-1109 MTVKGNGSL
+1109 
-1118 TTSGTYF
+1118 
-1125 GLFGN
+1125 
-1130 NTITIEDGASVDL
+1130 
-1143 TVDFS
+1143 
-1148 SDEQDQPYAAVRAI
+1148 
-1162 GGLTV
+1162 
-1167 DGATLNAKNNATQDA
+1167 
-1182 SFGTPGINTDL
+1182 
-1193 TAINGAKVNIS
+1193 
-1204 SVNDHGICGDVI
+1204 
-1216 VSGAGTVVN
+1216 
-1225 ASSASGEH
+1225 
-1233 YGIFAGQEDIFGELG
+1233 
-1248 GDQKGIFTISDG
+1248 
-1260 AVVTA
+1260 
-1265 SGGKGAMRWKPDLSG
+1265 
-1280 YTDPVVAAGD
+1280 
-1290 SAAAEKII
+1290 
-1298 GDPAGTEYQNEKY
+1298 
-1311 VQVRSSLEPVEP
+1311 
-1323 TEPTDPTDPTTPTDP
+1323 PTDPPQDKPDKTDDT
-1338 TEPTDPAKPEQ
+1338 
-1349 QGKPSGQTESPQ
+1349 TESPQ

-1379 GGVLGMLFYRR
+1379 GVLGMLFYRR
-1390 KKAVAGK
+1390 KKAAAGK

>member
-1 MQAKRKLA
+1 MQAKKKLT
-9 ALLLSLCMVLG
+9 ALLLSLCMLLG

-72 FDGIAGGKTKVETK
+72 FDGTAGEKTKVETK

-107 PNYEVEVK
+107 PTYEVEVK

-125 PDNLGNYQVTDWTDW
+125 PDNLGNYHVTEWTDW
-140 SNASTVSLDWNEVTF
+140 SNASTVSLDW
-155 NTTINNYYTGVVDVG
+155 
-170 LPDSENKLY
+170 
-179 KEGIT
+179 
-184 ATGNPDVTQPDGT
+184 
-197 TSDSEERAVTEL
+197 
-209 LYQYFEE
+209 
-216 NKQTV
+216 
-221 PDLENVTVDDLTVEA
+221 
-236 VLDRFESSQEG
+236 
-247 DGNSWTPTINATVN
+247 
-261 RYYTLRLVYN
+261 
-271 PEADSNNPDEKQI
+271 PDEKQI
-284 VNAVN
+284 VKAVN

-464 VSEGFAAIHA
+464 VSEDFAAIHA

-574 NGTVYGAPGISAS
+574 NGEVFGAPGISAS

-667 NSYIKAGTH
+667 NPYIKAGA
-676 YDSATEVTD
+676 YSDSATEVTD

-721 GYTGSEGNVTIPS
+721 GYTGNEANVTIPS

-744 GERAFSQNKTL
+744 GEKAFYQNYTL
-755 TSVAIPDSVT
+755 TSVEIPNSVT
-765 GIGDYAFYMT
+765 SIGTSAFHLCSNLTNVTFEEGSKLSSIGAGAFYWCT
-775 WSLTSIEI
+775 KLTDITI
-783 PDGVTG
+783 PDGVTS
-789 IGKSAFYESGLEN
+789 IGNSVFYKTGLQN
-802 INIPAGVTTIGMG
+802 INIPAGVT
-815 AFEECFNLSGVTF
+815 
-828 EKDSKLTEIESG
+828 
-840 TFSCCVKLTSIEIP
+840 SIE
-854 AGVTSIGIM
+854 
-863 AFNLCSDLTSVTF
+863 
-876 EEGSQLSS
+876 
-884 IREGAFY
+884 EGAF
-891 WCMGLTDITI
+891 WKCD
-901 PSGVTSIG
+901 
-909 SGAFNI
+909 
-915 CEKLGSITF
+915 KLESITF
-924 TGNTAPELE
+924 EGRTAPVL
-933 ADNVFDECAALT
+933 DGDVFFECTVLT
-945 AIHVPCGADGYTA
+945 VVNVPCGADGYTA

-964 DKVQREH
+964 DKVQKSEH
-971 VWAEDWTSDGTHHW
+971 RMARHLRVPATCTTDGTIEHW
-985 KACTAEGC
+985 RCALCGGYFLDEAGTKEISEEQIVEKATGHDWGEPVWNWFDDGKTATVTFTCKRDEKHTAEPDVTVTQEVKTPATCTEKGVAVDTAKAVLDGKEYTSINENSAVEIAALGHK
-993 AEKDQY
+993 AEKVE
-999 GVHQIAN
+999 G
-1006 GVCTVCKAEV
+1006 KAPTATEPGNI
-1016 ETSGVQTYAV
+1016 EYWYCPQCDTYF
-1026 KVNGITVTS
+1026 K
-1035 ANASDILGDA
+1035 DA
-1045 DGDGATAY
+1045 D
-1053 YDPAANTLTLD
+1053 LTEVITKE
-1064 NAQLTS
+1064 QT
-1070 SGFGAVWA
+1070 
-1078 QEENFTLVLKGE
+1078 VLAP
-1090 NQITGEGDFPHS
+1090 TGEAEPSKPEETPS
-1102 AVYSHGA
+1102 A
-1109 MTVKGNGSL
+1109 
-1118 TTSGTYF
+1118 
-1125 GLFGN
+1125 
-1130 NTITIEDGASVDL
+1130 
-1143 TVDFS
+1143 
-1148 SDEQDQPYAAVRAI
+1148 
-1162 GGLTV
+1162 
-1167 DGATLNAKNNATQDA
+1167 
-1182 SFGTPGINTDL
+1182 
-1193 TAINGAKVNIS
+1193 
-1204 SVNDHGICGDVI
+1204 
-1216 VSGAGTVVN
+1216 
-1225 ASSASGEH
+1225 
-1233 YGIFAGQEDIFGELG
+1233 
-1248 GDQKGIFTISDG
+1248 
-1260 AVVTA
+1260 
-1265 SGGKGAMRWKPDLSG
+1265 
-1280 YTDPVVAAGD
+1280 
-1290 SAAAEKII
+1290 
-1298 GDPAGTEYQNEKY
+1298 
-1311 VQVRSSLEPVEP
+1311 
-1323 TEPTDPTDPTTPTDP
+1323 PTDPPQDKPDKTDDT
-1338 TEPTDPAKPEQ
+1338 
-1349 QGKPSGQTESPQ
+1349 TESPQ
-1361 TGDSSD
+1361 TGDSSNL
-1367 MALWIGLMLASC
+1367 ALWIGLMLASC

-1390 KKAVAGK
+1390 KKAAAGK

>member
-1 MQAKRKLA
+1 MQAKRKLT
-9 ALLLSLCMVLG
+9 ALLLSLCMLLG

-72 FDGIAGGKTKVETK
+72 FDGTAGEKTKVETK

-107 PNYEVEVK
+107 PTYEVEVR

-125 PDNLGNYQVTDWTDW
+125 PDNLSGYYVTEWTGW
-140 SNASTVSLDWNEVTF
+140 SSSSSASYKAYDFSVKTSTNR
-155 NTTINNYYTGVVDVG
+155 YYTGVVDVG
-170 LPDSENKLY
+170 LPGSENKLY
-179 KEGIT
+179 QEGIT
-184 ATGNPDVTQPDGT
+184 ATGKPDVTQPDGT
-197 TSDSEERAVTEL
+197 TSENEKQAVTEL
-209 LYQYFEE
+209 LYQYFEK
-216 NKQTV
+216 NKATV
-221 PDLENVTVDDLTVEA
+221 PELANVTRDNLMVKTVLERIDVSRTVDPNNYQIVYEVVDK
-236 VLDRFESSQEG
+236 D
-247 DGNSWTPTINATVN
+247 
-261 RYYTLRLVYN
+261 YTLYLEFN
-271 PEADSNNPDEKQI
+271 PETEIVQPDTREI

-464 VSEGFAAIHA
+464 VSEDFAAIHA

-539 VTFSSAN
+539 VDFSSAN

-646 TVTAR
+646 TVTAI

-667 NSYIKAGTH
+667 NPYIKAGAYT
-676 YDSATEVTD
+676 DSATEVTD

-734 EIEGKPVTAI
+734 EIDGKPVTAI
-744 GERAFSQNKTL
+744 GERAFSHNNTL
-755 TSVAIPDSVT
+755 TSVAILDS
-765 GIGDYAFYMT
+765 
-775 WSLTSIEI
+775 
-783 PDGVTG
+783 
-789 IGKSAFYESGLEN
+789 
-802 INIPAGVTTIGMG
+802 
-815 AFEECFNLSGVTF
+815 
-828 EKDSKLTEIESG
+828 
-840 TFSCCVKLTSIEIP
+840 
-854 AGVTSIGIM
+854 VTSIGEF
-863 AFNLCSDLTSVTF
+863 AFYNCKS
-876 EEGSQLSS
+876 LSS
-884 IREGAFY
+884 
-891 WCMGLTDITI
+891 
-901 PSGVTSIG
+901 V
-909 SGAFNI
+909 
-915 CEKLGSITF
+915 TF

-1182 SFGTPGINTDL
+1182 GFGTPGINTDL

-1290 SAAAEKII
+1290 SAAAEEII

-1379 GGVLGMLFYRR
+1379 GVLGMLFYRR
-1390 KKAVAGK
+1390 KKAAAGK

>member
-1 MQAKRKLA
+1 MQAKRKLT
-9 ALLLSLCMVLG
+9 ALLLSLCMLLG

-32 AAPTNLKLELT
+32 AAPTNLKLERT

-72 FDGIAGGKTKVETK
+72 FDGTAGEKTKVETK

-107 PNYEVEVK
+107 PTYEVEVR

-125 PDNLGNYQVTDWTDW
+125 PDNLSGYYVTEWTGW
-140 SNASTVSLDWNEVTF
+140 SSSSSASYKAYDFSVKTSTNR
-155 NTTINNYYTGVVDVG
+155 YYTGVVDVG
-170 LPDSENKLY
+170 LPGSENKLY
-179 KEGIT
+179 QEGIT
-184 ATGNPDVTQPDGT
+184 ATGKPDVTQPDGT
-197 TSDSEERAVTEL
+197 TSENEKQAVTEL
-209 LYQYFEE
+209 LYQYFEK
-216 NKQTV
+216 NKATV
-221 PDLENVTVDDLTVEA
+221 PELANVTRDNLMVKTVLERIEVSRTVDPNNYQIIYEVVDK
-236 VLDRFESSQEG
+236 D
-247 DGNSWTPTINATVN
+247 
-261 RYYTLRLVYN
+261 YTLYLEFN
-271 PEADSNNPDEKQI
+271 PETEIVQPDTREI

-289 LVNVSISM
+289 LVNVSWNVG
-297 EMGLTPAFTAEV
+297 MGLTPAFTATV
-309 DSSDQD
+309 DEADQD

-574 NGTVYGAPGISAS
+574 NGTVYGAPGISTS

-619 LAFSESSDHYGIG
+619 LALSESSDHYGIG

-667 NSYIKAGTH
+667 NPYIKAGAYT
-676 YDSATEVTD
+676 DSATEVTD

-734 EIEGKPVTAI
+734 EIDGKPVTAI
-744 GERAFSQNKTL
+744 GERAFSHNNTL

-765 GIGDYAFYMT
+765 SIGVKAFYNCKSLGSVTFAEGSRLSSIGDSAFYLT

-828 EKDSKLTEIESG
+828 EKDSKLTEIKSG
-840 TFSCCVKLTSIEIP
+840 TFFGCVNLTSIEIP

-863 AFNLCSDLTSVTF
+863 AFYFCSDLTSVTF

-891 WCMGLTDITI
+891 QCMGLTDITI
-901 PSGVTSIG
+901 PAGVTTIG
-909 SGAFNI
+909 ESAFWE
-915 CEKLGSITF
+915 CDKLESITF
-924 TGNTAPELE
+924 EGRTAPELGG
-933 ADNVFDECAALT
+933 DGVFDGRTALT

-964 DKVQREH
+964 DKVQKSEH
-971 VWAEDWTSDGTHHW
+971 LMAPRLRVPATCTTDGTIEHW
-985 KACTAEGC
+985 RCALCGGYFLDEAGTKEISEEQIVEKATGHDWDEPVWNWSDDGKTATVTFTCKRDEKHTAEPDVTVTQEVKTPATCTEKGVAVDTAKAVLDGKEYTSINENSAVEIAALGHK
-993 AEKDQY
+993 AEKVDGKAPTATEPGNIEYWYCPQCDTY
-999 GVHQIAN
+999 FKDAGLTEVITKEQ
-1006 GVCTVCKAEV
+1006 TVLAPTG
-1016 ETSGVQTYAV
+1016 ETKPEPSKPDET
-1026 KVNGITVTS
+1026 
-1035 ANASDILGDA
+1035 
-1045 DGDGATAY
+1045 
-1053 YDPAANTLTLD
+1053 PAA
-1064 NAQLTS
+1064 
-1070 SGFGAVWA
+1070 
-1078 QEENFTLVLKGE
+1078 
-1090 NQITGEGDFPHS
+1090 
-1102 AVYSHGA
+1102 
-1109 MTVKGNGSL
+1109 
-1118 TTSGTYF
+1118 
-1125 GLFGN
+1125 
-1130 NTITIEDGASVDL
+1130 
-1143 TVDFS
+1143 
-1148 SDEQDQPYAAVRAI
+1148 
-1162 GGLTV
+1162 
-1167 DGATLNAKNNATQDA
+1167 
-1182 SFGTPGINTDL
+1182 
-1193 TAINGAKVNIS
+1193 
-1204 SVNDHGICGDVI
+1204 
-1216 VSGAGTVVN
+1216 
-1225 ASSASGEH
+1225 
-1233 YGIFAGQEDIFGELG
+1233 
-1248 GDQKGIFTISDG
+1248 
-1260 AVVTA
+1260 
-1265 SGGKGAMRWKPDLSG
+1265 
-1280 YTDPVVAAGD
+1280 
-1290 SAAAEKII
+1290 
-1298 GDPAGTEYQNEKY
+1298 
-1311 VQVRSSLEPVEP
+1311 
-1323 TEPTDPTDPTTPTDP
+1323 PTDPPQDKPDKTDDT
-1338 TEPTDPAKPEQ
+1338 
-1349 QGKPSGQTESPQ
+1349 TESPQ

-1379 GGVLGMLFYRR
+1379 GGVLGMLLYRR
-1390 KKAVAGK
+1390 KKAAAGK

>member
-1 MQAKRKLA
+1 MQAKRKLT
-9 ALLLSLCMVLG
+9 ALLLSLCMLLG

-32 AAPTNLKLELT
+32 AAPTNLKLEVT
-43 ETGLKASWDKP
+43 ADGLKVSWDKP
-54 ETTGGLDIFEYEV
+54 ASTGGLDIFEYEV

-324 SGSDGKSITSE
+324 IGSDGKSITSE
-335 ESFNSKIPED
+335 ESFNSEISED

-534 DVNIL
+534 DVNII
-539 VTFSSAN
+539 VDFSSAN

-667 NSYIKAGTH
+667 NPYIKAGAYT
-676 YDSATEVTD
+676 DSATEVTD

-721 GYTGSEGNVTIPS
+721 GYTGSEENVTIPS
-734 EIEGKPVTAI
+734 EIDGKPVTAI
-744 GERAFSQNKTL
+744 GERAFSHNNTL

-765 GIGDYAFYMT
+765 SIGVKAFYNCKSLGSVT
-775 WSLTSIEI
+775 FAGGSQLASIGEEAFYGTELLTSIEI

-840 TFSCCVKLTSIEIP
+840 TFFGCGKLTSIEIP

-863 AFNLCSDLTSVTF
+863 AFYFCSDLTSVTF

-884 IREGAFY
+884 IRENAFQ
-891 WCMGLTDITI
+891 WCTGLTDITI
-901 PSGVTSIG
+901 PDGVTSIR
-909 SGAFNI
+909 SRAFYG

-933 ADNVFDECAALT
+933 ADDVFGKCAALT

-964 DKVQREH
+964 DKVQKSEH
-971 VWAEDWTSDGTHHW
+971 RMDRHLRVPATCTTDGTIEHW
-985 KACTAEGC
+985 RCALCGGYFLDEAGTKEISEEQIVEKATGHDWGEPVWNWSDDGKTATVTFTCKRDEKHTAEPDVTVTQEVKTPATCTEKGVAVDTAKAVLDGKEYTSINENSAVEIAALGHK
-993 AEKDQY
+993 AEKVEGKAPTATEPGNIEYWYCPQCDTYFKDAGLTEVITKEQ
-999 GVHQIAN
+999 
-1006 GVCTVCKAEV
+1006 TVLAPTG
-1016 ETSGVQTYAV
+1016 ETKPEPSKPDET
-1026 KVNGITVTS
+1026 
-1035 ANASDILGDA
+1035 
-1045 DGDGATAY
+1045 
-1053 YDPAANTLTLD
+1053 PAA
-1064 NAQLTS
+1064 
-1070 SGFGAVWA
+1070 
-1078 QEENFTLVLKGE
+1078 
-1090 NQITGEGDFPHS
+1090 
-1102 AVYSHGA
+1102 
-1109 MTVKGNGSL
+1109 
-1118 TTSGTYF
+1118 
-1125 GLFGN
+1125 
-1130 NTITIEDGASVDL
+1130 
-1143 TVDFS
+1143 
-1148 SDEQDQPYAAVRAI
+1148 
-1162 GGLTV
+1162 
-1167 DGATLNAKNNATQDA
+1167 
-1182 SFGTPGINTDL
+1182 
-1193 TAINGAKVNIS
+1193 
-1204 SVNDHGICGDVI
+1204 
-1216 VSGAGTVVN
+1216 
-1225 ASSASGEH
+1225 
-1233 YGIFAGQEDIFGELG
+1233 
-1248 GDQKGIFTISDG
+1248 
-1260 AVVTA
+1260 
-1265 SGGKGAMRWKPDLSG
+1265 
-1280 YTDPVVAAGD
+1280 
-1290 SAAAEKII
+1290 
-1298 GDPAGTEYQNEKY
+1298 
-1311 VQVRSSLEPVEP
+1311 
-1323 TEPTDPTDPTTPTDP
+1323 PTDPPQDKPDKTDDT
-1338 TEPTDPAKPEQ
+1338 
-1349 QGKPSGQTESPQ
+1349 TESPQ
-1361 TGDSSD
+1361 TGDGSD
-1367 MALWIGLMLASC
+1367 MALWIGLMMASC

-1390 KKAVAGK
+1390 KKAAAGK

>member
-1 MQAKRKLA
+1 MQAKRKLT
-9 ALLLSLCMVLG
+9 ALLLSLCMLLG
-20 MLPMTA
+20 MLSMTA

-32 AAPTNLKLELT
+32 AAPTNLKLERT

-72 FDGIAGGKTKVETK
+72 FDGTAGEKTKVETK

-107 PNYEVEVK
+107 PTYEVEVR

-125 PDNLGNYQVTDWTDW
+125 PDNLSGYYVTEWTGW
-140 SNASTVSLDWNEVTF
+140 SSSSSASYKAYDVSVITSVNK
-155 NTTINNYYTGVVDVG
+155 YYTGVVDVG
-170 LPDSENKLY
+170 LPGSENKLY
-179 KEGIT
+179 QEGIT
-184 ATGNPDVTQPDGT
+184 ATGKPDVKQPDGT
-197 TSDSEERAVTEL
+197 TSGNEKQAVTDL
-209 LYQYFEE
+209 LYAYFEE
-216 NKQTV
+216 NKATV
-221 PDLENVTVDDLTVEA
+221 PELADVTGDNLMVKTELESIYSSRTEEDIYINTEGRPVVVVHEVVDK
-236 VLDRFESSQEG
+236 
-247 DGNSWTPTINATVN
+247 
-261 RYYTLRLVYN
+261 YYTLYLEFN
-271 PEADSNNPDEKQI
+271 PETEIVQPDTREI

-289 LVNVSISM
+289 LVNVSWNVG
-297 EMGLTPAFTAEV
+297 MGLTPAFTATV
-309 DSSDQD
+309 DEADQD

-324 SGSDGKSITSE
+324 IGSDGKSITSE
-335 ESFNSKIPED
+335 ESFNSEISED
-345 ERITTFEEGVTYRYS
+345 EKITTFEEGVTYYYS

-368 YAISEEASVYLN
+368 YAISEEASVYLD
-380 GRPANK
+380 GRPADN
-386 GYTLT
+386 GYTLA
-391 NHDEPK
+391 NNDEPK

-667 NSYIKAGTH
+667 NPYIKAGA
-676 YDSATEVTD
+676 YSDSATEVTD

-721 GYTGSEGNVTIPS
+721 GYTGSEENVTIPS

-744 GERAFSQNKTL
+744 GYRAFDENNTL
-755 TSVAIPDSVT
+755 TNVTIPASVVSIGSSAFIDCKNLSSVTFAEGSQLSSIGDSAFYGTWSLTSIEIPDSVT
-765 GIGDYAFYMT
+765 GIGDYAF
-775 WSLTSIEI
+775 S
-783 PDGVTG
+783 
-789 IGKSAFYESGLEN
+789 ESGLEN
-802 INIPAGVTTIGMG
+802 INIPAGVTTIGKG
-815 AFEECFNLSGVTF
+815 AFEDCRNLSGITF

-840 TFSCCVKLTSIEIP
+840 TFSGCGKLSSIEIP

-884 IREGAFY
+884 IRESAFQ
-891 WCMGLTDITI
+891 WCTGLTDITI
-901 PSGVTSIG
+901 PDGVTSIR
-909 SGAFNI
+909 SRAFNG

-933 ADNVFDECAALT
+933 ADDVFDECAALT

-964 DKVQREH
+964 DKVQKSEH
-971 VWAEDWTSDGTHHW
+971 RMDRHLRVPATCTTDGTIEHW
-985 KACTAEGC
+985 RCALCGGYFLDEAGTKEISEEQIVEKATGHDWGEPVWNWSDDGKTATVTFTCKRDEKHTAEPDVTVTQEVKTPATCTEKGVAVDTAKAVLDGKEYTSINENSAVEIAALGHK
-993 AEKDQY
+993 AEKVEGKAPTATEPGNIEYWYCPQCDTYFKDAGLTEVITKEQTVLAPT
-999 GVHQIAN
+999 GETKPEPSNRTKLQLHQRIRHRISR
-1006 GVCTVCKAEV
+1006 TKQTIQPKARRP
-1016 ETSGVQTYAV
+1016 
-1026 KVNGITVTS
+1026 
-1035 ANASDILGDA
+1035 
-1045 DGDGATAY
+1045 ATA
-1053 YDPAANTLTLD
+1053 AIWRC
-1064 NAQLTS
+1064 
-1070 SGFGAVWA
+1070 G
-1078 QEENFTLVLKGE
+1078 
-1090 NQITGEGDFPHS
+1090 S
-1102 AVYSHGA
+1102 A
-1109 MTVKGNGSL
+1109 
-1118 TTSGTYF
+1118 
-1125 GLFGN
+1125 
-1130 NTITIEDGASVDL
+1130 
-1143 TVDFS
+1143 
-1148 SDEQDQPYAAVRAI
+1148 
-1162 GGLTV
+1162 
-1167 DGATLNAKNNATQDA
+1167 
-1182 SFGTPGINTDL
+1182 
-1193 TAINGAKVNIS
+1193 
-1204 SVNDHGICGDVI
+1204 
-1216 VSGAGTVVN
+1216 
-1225 ASSASGEH
+1225 
-1233 YGIFAGQEDIFGELG
+1233 
-1248 GDQKGIFTISDG
+1248 
-1260 AVVTA
+1260 
-1265 SGGKGAMRWKPDLSG
+1265 
-1280 YTDPVVAAGD
+1280 
-1290 SAAAEKII
+1290 
-1298 GDPAGTEYQNEKY
+1298 
-1311 VQVRSSLEPVEP
+1311 
-1323 TEPTDPTDPTTPTDP
+1323 
-1338 TEPTDPAKPEQ
+1338 
-1349 QGKPSGQTESPQ
+1349 
-1361 TGDSSD
+1361 
-1367 MALWIGLMLASC
+1367 
-1379 GGVLGMLFYRR
+1379 
-1390 KKAVAGK
+1390 

>member
-1 MQAKRKLA
+1 MQAKRKLT
-9 ALLLSLCMVLG
+9 ALLLSLCMLLG

-32 AAPTNLKLELT
+32 AAPTNLKLERT

-72 FDGIAGGKTKVETK
+72 FDGTAGEKTKVETK

-107 PNYEVEVK
+107 PTYEVEVR

-125 PDNLGNYQVTDWTDW
+125 PDNLSGYYVTEWTGW
-140 SNASTVSLDWNEVTF
+140 SSSSSASYKTYDFSVITSVNK
-155 NTTINNYYTGVVDVG
+155 YYTGVVDVG
-170 LPDSENKLY
+170 LPGSENKLHQ
-179 KEGIT
+179 EGIT
-184 ATGNPDVTQPDGT
+184 ATGNPDVIKPDGT
-197 TSDSEERAVTEL
+197 TSENEKQAVTEL
-209 LYQYFEE
+209 LYQYFEK
-216 NKQTV
+216 NKATV
-221 PDLENVTVDDLTVEA
+221 PELANVTRDNLMVKTVLE
-236 VLDRFESSQEG
+236 RIESSR
-247 DGNSWTPTINATVN
+247 TVDPN
-261 RYYTLRLVYN
+261 NYQIIYEVVDKDYTLYLEFN
-271 PEADSNNPDEKQI
+271 PETEIVQPDTREI

-667 NSYIKAGTH
+667 NPYIKAGAYT
-676 YDSATEVTD
+676 DSATEVTD

-734 EIEGKPVTAI
+734 EIDGKPVTAI
-744 GERAFSQNKTL
+744 GERAFSHNNTL

-765 GIGDYAFYMT
+765 SIGVKAFYNCKSLGSVT
-775 WSLTSIEI
+775 FAGGSQLASIGEEAFYGTELLTSIEI

-789 IGKSAFYESGLEN
+789 IGKFAFYESGLEN

-840 TFSCCVKLTSIEIP
+840 TFFGCGKLTSIEIP

-863 AFNLCSDLTSVTF
+863 AFYFCSDLTSVTF

-964 DKVQREH
+964 DKVQKREH
-971 VWAEDWTSDGTHHW
+971 LMAPQLRVPATCTTDGTIEHW
-985 KACTAEGC
+985 RCALCGGYFLDEAGTKEISEEQIVEKATGHDWDEPVWNWSDDGKTAAVTFTCKRDEKHTAEPDVTVTQEVKTPATCTEKGVAVDTAKAVLDGKEYTSINESSAVEIAALGHK
-993 AEKDQY
+993 AEKVDGKAPTATEPGNIEYWYCPQCDTY
-999 GVHQIAN
+999 FKDAGLTEVITKEQ
-1006 GVCTVCKAEV
+1006 TVLAPTG
-1016 ETSGVQTYAV
+1016 ETKPEPSKPDET
-1026 KVNGITVTS
+1026 
-1035 ANASDILGDA
+1035 
-1045 DGDGATAY
+1045 
-1053 YDPAANTLTLD
+1053 PAA
-1064 NAQLTS
+1064 
-1070 SGFGAVWA
+1070 
-1078 QEENFTLVLKGE
+1078 
-1090 NQITGEGDFPHS
+1090 
-1102 AVYSHGA
+1102 
-1109 MTVKGNGSL
+1109 
-1118 TTSGTYF
+1118 
-1125 GLFGN
+1125 
-1130 NTITIEDGASVDL
+1130 
-1143 TVDFS
+1143 
-1148 SDEQDQPYAAVRAI
+1148 
-1162 GGLTV
+1162 
-1167 DGATLNAKNNATQDA
+1167 
-1182 SFGTPGINTDL
+1182 
-1193 TAINGAKVNIS
+1193 
-1204 SVNDHGICGDVI
+1204 
-1216 VSGAGTVVN
+1216 
-1225 ASSASGEH
+1225 
-1233 YGIFAGQEDIFGELG
+1233 
-1248 GDQKGIFTISDG
+1248 
-1260 AVVTA
+1260 
-1265 SGGKGAMRWKPDLSG
+1265 
-1280 YTDPVVAAGD
+1280 
-1290 SAAAEKII
+1290 
-1298 GDPAGTEYQNEKY
+1298 
-1311 VQVRSSLEPVEP
+1311 
-1323 TEPTDPTDPTTPTDP
+1323 PTDPPQDKPDKTDDT
-1338 TEPTDPAKPEQ
+1338 
-1349 QGKPSGQTESPQ
+1349 TESPQ

-1367 MALWIGLMLASC
+1367 MALWISLMMASC

-1390 KKAVAGK
+1390 KKAAAGK

>member
-20 MLPMTA
+20 MLPMTV
-26 FAAGVP
+26 FAAG
-32 AAPTNLKLELT
+32 
-43 ETGLKASWDKP
+43 
-54 ETTGGLDIFEYEV
+54 
-67 TLYGH
+67 
-72 FDGIAGGKTKVETK
+72 
-86 TVQRETTCTF
+86 
-96 TNTGNAEGVIN
+96 
-107 PNYEVEVK
+107 
-115 AREGV
+115 
-120 SGTGD
+120 
-125 PDNLGNYQVTDWTDW
+125 
-140 SNASTVSLDWNEVTF
+140 
-155 NTTINNYYTGVVDVG
+155 
-170 LPDSENKLY
+170 
-179 KEGIT
+179 
-184 ATGNPDVTQPDGT
+184 GT
-197 TSDSEERAVTEL
+197 TA
-209 LYQYFEE
+209 
-216 NKQTV
+216 
-221 PDLENVTVDDLTVEA
+221 DDLTY
-236 VLDRFESSQEG
+236 G
-247 DGNSWTPTINATVN
+247 D
-261 RYYTLRLVYN
+261 
-271 PEADSNNPDEKQI
+271 
-284 VNAVN
+284 
-289 LVNVSISM
+289 
-297 EMGLTPAFTAEV
+297 
-309 DSSDQD
+309 
-315 KYEVYLEQW
+315 
-324 SGSDGKSITSE
+324 
-335 ESFNSKIPED
+335 
-345 ERITTFEEGVTYRYS
+345 
-360 VWVKAKEG
+360 
-368 YAISEEASVYLN
+368 
-380 GRPANK
+380 
-386 GYTLT
+386 
-391 NHDEPK
+391 
-397 RPDGSFLSGTFNSLF
+397 
-412 VMECVF
+412 
-418 DQLKVN
+418 
-424 GIEVTS
+424 
-430 ANKDDILGDADGL
+430 
-443 GATVSYDPDTNTL
+443 
-456 TLNNATLT
+456 
-464 VSEGFAAIHA
+464 
-474 LIPNLTIVLK
+474 
-484 GENQINGSGSTEN
+484 
-497 GIYSNGNLTITGDG
+497 
-511 ILKTE
+511 
-516 GTGFGLYGNTTIT
+516 
-529 ITGGA
+529 
-534 DVNIL
+534 
-539 VTFSSAN
+539 
-546 APQPYSAVRALRGLT
+546 
-561 VDGADLTAWNKGE
+561 
-574 NGTVYGAPGISAS
+574 
-587 LTAKNGA
+587 
-594 DVRIVSTN
+594 
-602 YDAIPHSLAAS
+602 
-613 GEGTKV
+613 
-619 LAFSESSDHYGIG
+619 
-632 ADGVEGT
+632 
-639 ITISDGA
+639 
-646 TVTAR
+646 
-651 GGKGAMKSKPD
+651 
-662 LTGYT
+662 
-667 NSYIKAGTH
+667 
-676 YDSATEVTD
+676 
-685 PANTDY
+685 
-691 HMNTFV
+691 
-697 EIKAGETPIDSF
+697 F

-815 AFEECFNLSGVTF
+815 AFEDCFNLSGVTF

-840 TFSCCVKLTSIEIP
+840 TFVGCVNLTSIEIP
-854 AGVTSIGIM
+854 AGVTSIGFM
-863 AFNLCSDLTSVTF
+863 AFYSCSDLTSVTF

-891 WCMGLTDITI
+891 WCMGLTD
-901 PSGVTSIG
+901 
-909 SGAFNI
+909 
-915 CEKLGSITF
+915 ITF

-1182 SFGTPGINTDL
+1182 GFGTPGINTDL

-1290 SAAAEKII
+1290 SAAAEEII

-1390 KKAVAGK
+1390 KKAAAGK

>member
-1 MQAKRKLA
+1 MQAKRKLT
-9 ALLLSLCMVLG
+9 ALLLSLCMLLG

-32 AAPTNLKLELT
+32 AAPTNLKLERT

-72 FDGIAGGKTKVETK
+72 FDGTAGEKTKVETK

-184 ATGNPDVTQPDGT
+184 ATGNPDVTYPDGT

-236 VLDRFESSQEG
+236 VLDRFGSSQEG

-289 LVNVSISM
+289 LVNVSWNVG
-297 EMGLTPAFTAEV
+297 MGLTPAFTATV
-309 DSSDQD
+309 DEADQD

-324 SGSDGKSITSE
+324 IGSDGKSITSE
-335 ESFNSKIPED
+335 ESFNSEISED
-345 ERITTFEEGVTYRYS
+345 EKITTFEEGVTYYYS

-418 DQLKVN
+418 DPLKVN

-497 GIYSNGNLTITGDG
+497 GIYSNGDLTITGSG
-511 ILKTE
+511 RLQIR
-516 GTGFGLYGNTTIT
+516 GTGFGLYGNSAIT
-529 ITGGA
+529 LTGGA
-534 DVNIL
+534 DVDII
-539 VTFSSAN
+539 VDFSSAE
-546 APQPYSAVRALRGLT
+546 APQPYSAVRAL
-561 VDGADLTAWNKGE
+561 
-574 NGTVYGAPGISAS
+574 
-587 LTAKNGA
+587 
-594 DVRIVSTN
+594 
-602 YDAIPHSLAAS
+602 
-613 GEGTKV
+613 
-619 LAFSESSDHYGIG
+619 
-632 ADGVEGT
+632 
-639 ITISDGA
+639 
-646 TVTAR
+646 
-651 GGKGAMKSKPD
+651 
-662 LTGYT
+662 
-667 NSYIKAGTH
+667 
-676 YDSATEVTD
+676 
-685 PANTDY
+685 
-691 HMNTFV
+691 
-697 EIKAGETPIDSF
+697 
-709 TYEINGESVTIT
+709 
-721 GYTGSEGNVTIPS
+721 
-734 EIEGKPVTAI
+734 
-744 GERAFSQNKTL
+744 
-755 TSVAIPDSVT
+755 
-765 GIGDYAFYMT
+765 
-775 WSLTSIEI
+775 
-783 PDGVTG
+783 
-789 IGKSAFYESGLEN
+789 
-802 INIPAGVTTIGMG
+802 
-815 AFEECFNLSGVTF
+815 
-828 EKDSKLTEIESG
+828 
-840 TFSCCVKLTSIEIP
+840 
-854 AGVTSIGIM
+854 
-863 AFNLCSDLTSVTF
+863 
-876 EEGSQLSS
+876 
-884 IREGAFY
+884 
-891 WCMGLTDITI
+891 
-901 PSGVTSIG
+901 
-909 SGAFNI
+909 
-915 CEKLGSITF
+915 
-924 TGNTAPELE
+924 
-933 ADNVFDECAALT
+933 
-945 AIHVPCGADGYTA
+945 
-958 ANGWPE
+958 
-964 DKVQREH
+964 
-971 VWAEDWTSDGTHHW
+971 
-985 KACTAEGC
+985 
-993 AEKDQY
+993 
-999 GVHQIAN
+999 
-1006 GVCTVCKAEV
+1006 
-1016 ETSGVQTYAV
+1016 
-1026 KVNGITVTS
+1026 
-1035 ANASDILGDA
+1035 
-1045 DGDGATAY
+1045 
-1053 YDPAANTLTLD
+1053 
-1064 NAQLTS
+1064 
-1070 SGFGAVWA
+1070 
-1078 QEENFTLVLKGE
+1078 
-1090 NQITGEGDFPHS
+1090 
-1102 AVYSHGA
+1102 
-1109 MTVKGNGSL
+1109 
-1118 TTSGTYF
+1118 
-1125 GLFGN
+1125 
-1130 NTITIEDGASVDL
+1130 
-1143 TVDFS
+1143 
-1148 SDEQDQPYAAVRAI
+1148 

-1290 SAAAEKII
+1290 SAAAEEII

-1390 KKAVAGK
+1390 KKAAAGK